1 MSEVD
6 FRAMSELKATFLALI
21 LGVIVWFVLGDEYAN
36 YDRFMWS
43 ISGWFVAFCI
53 MAWFSKC
60 KECNKKFSIK
70 IIDKKLLNEDI
81 VQGNKEIK
89 LKNGNK
95 KTVNAV
101 FQISKFRVYT
111 QCKNCGF
118 SNSYIVS
125 SKKEI

>member
-6 FRAMSELKATFLALI
+6 FRAMSELKAAFLALI

-43 ISGWFVAFCI
+43 ISGWFVAFCV
-53 MAWFSKC
+53 MAWLSKC
-60 KECNKKFSIK
+60 KECNKKFSTK
-70 IIDKKLLNEDI
+70 IIDKKLLSEEI

-95 KTVNAV
+95 RTVNAAFEV
-101 FQISKFRVYT
+101 RKFRVYT
-111 QCKNCGF
+111 KCEACGF
-118 SNSYIVS
+118 SDSYAVS

>member
-21 LGVIVWFVLGDEYAN
+21 LGVIIWFILGDNYAN
-36 YDRFMWS
+36 YDRLMWS
-43 ISGWFVAFCI
+43 VSGWFVAFCV

-60 KECNKKFSIK
+60 KECGKKFSTEIA
-70 IIDKKLLNEDI
+70 DKRLLSEDV
-81 VQGNKEIK
+81 VQGNKEVK

-95 KTVNAV
+95 RTVNAV
-101 FQISKFRVYT
+101 FEIKKFRVYT
-111 QCKNCGF
+111 QCKECGF
-118 SNSYIVS
+118 GDSYVVS